1 MSKTAV
7 VYWSGTGN
15 TEAMAEYLV
24 NAINEKG
31 GQAELFPV
39 DSFDVST
46 ADAYDAFALGCS
58 AWGSEELEANEFLP
72 VYEEIEPR
80 LGGKKVLLF
89 GSYGHGDAAYQQ
101 DWKARAEEAGAQV
114 VATVGSLDAPEA
126 EDEEALAAAADQL
139 LA

>member
-1 MSKTAV
+1 MSKTVV

-72 VYEEIEPR
+72 VYEEIEPK
-80 LGGKKVLLF
+80 LAGK
-89 GSYGHGDAAYQQ
+89 
-101 DWKARAEEAGAQV
+101 
-114 VATVGSLDAPEA
+114 
-126 EDEEALAAAADQL
+126 
-139 LA
+139 

>member
-1 MSKTAV
+1 MSKTVV

-58 AWGSEELEANEFLP
+58 AWGSEELEANECLP
-72 VYEEIEPR
+72 VYEEIEPK
-80 LGGKKVLLF
+80 LAGKKVLLF